1 MQYELPS
8 DQPMKVGIHRHLN
21 NILHRLGV
29 DSAML
34 GKHTGEG
41 WRVFS
46 PQGKSF
52 YDIITE
58 MQFLAETLKFDLA
71 HLYNE
76 VSREEKERI
85 RKLDDKNS

>member
-1 MQYELPS
+1 MQYDLPV

-21 NILHRLGV
+21 NILHRLGE

-41 WRVFS
+41 WHDYN

-76 VSREEKERI
+76 VSREESERI
-85 RKLDDKNS
+85 RKFNEQK